1 MDPQHY
7 NLPNLPKR
15 GDVVKYKD
23 RFYFFQPNGTS
34 SFLYRYQ
41 EEIGAKG
48 RAVLRPA
55 RWNVRVASEEEAIR
69 YKRYH
74 LKVPLQMGKSTKS
87 SKAPESPKSSKRV
100 KSSGDIP
107 EVTEST
113 VIPISETSTGYSS
126 SSERTDS

>member
-7 NLPNLPKR
+7 NLPNLPNLPKR
-15 GDVVKYKD
+15 GDVVKYRD

-55 RWNVRVASEEEAIR
+55 RWTVRVASNEEAIR

-74 LKVPLQMGKSTKS
+74 LKVPLQMGKSTKP
-87 SKAPESPKSSKRV
+87 SKAPKSSKRV

-113 VIPISETSTGYSS
+113 VVPISETSTGYSS